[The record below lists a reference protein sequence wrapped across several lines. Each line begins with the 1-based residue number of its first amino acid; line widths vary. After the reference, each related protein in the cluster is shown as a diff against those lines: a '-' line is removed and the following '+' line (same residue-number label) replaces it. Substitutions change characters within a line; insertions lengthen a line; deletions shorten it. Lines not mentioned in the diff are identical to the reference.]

1 MQVAPHA
8 PVLDV
13 EPDQGK
19 TMTEQRPIAGARAL
33 LRQCRYASLATL
45 TADGAP
51 FASLVAMSSDASG
64 APLLLLSD
72 LARHSKNI
80 AGDTRVSLLLDGTG
94 DDAERLSGSRLTL
107 AGTLE
112 TCARDDD
119 LQRRYLA
126 QHSNSAMLL
135 EMSDFHF
142 YRMTVKT
149 GHLVAGFGRID
160 TIAPDDLLVAPQ
172 LVQELAAIE
181 QGAMDHI
188 ADDHA
193 DAVAVLGGSEEL
205 TRLLAIDADGMS
217 LVAGARPVRVMFSAR
232 IDAAPQLRT
241 AIAKVVRQ
249 IRRNLG

>member
-1 MQVAPHA
+1 MAPHA

-45 TADGAP
+45 TGDGAP

-80 AGDTRVSLLLDGTG
+80 AGDTRVSLLLDATG
-94 DDAERLSGSRLTL
+94 DGDERLTGSRLTL
-107 AGTLE
+107 AGTLA
-112 TCARDDD
+112 TCARDDG

-126 QHSNSAMLL
+126 QHPESAMLL

-142 YRMTVKT
+142 YRMTVES

-160 TIAPDDLLVAPQ
+160 TIGPDDLLVAP
-172 LVQELAAIE
+172 ELAQEIAVIE
-181 QGAMDHI
+181 QGAMDHM

-193 DAVAVLGGSEEL
+193 DAVAVLSGLDEPSKL
-205 TRLLAIDADGMS
+205 VAIDADGMS
-217 LVAGARPVRVMFSAR
+217 LVAGARSVRVMFSER
-232 IDAAPQLRT
+232 IDAASQLRT